1 MVENNPIKDK
11 EVARSVGL
19 NVAVSTKDSI
29 EIADFI
35 RRRNLGTVK
44 KLLERVLL
52 KHVAVPMKQFNK
64 DTGHRPGIGP
74 GRYPIKAVKEFLMLL
89 ESAEANARFKNMDVS
104 NLYVANVHANKGS
117 RRFKG
122 GRQRRRLNKSTNLEV
137 ILKVKE
143 RKNDREKVRSTETK

>member
-1 MVENNPIKDK
+1 MVENKSMDN
-11 EVARSVGL
+11 ETARAIGL

-35 RRRNLGTVK
+35 RRRGLDTVK
-44 KLLERVLL
+44 RLLERVLL

-64 DTGHRPGIGP
+64 DTGHRPSIGP

-89 ESAEANARFKNMDVS
+89 ESAEANAKFKNMDVA
-104 NLYVANVHANKGS
+104 NLYVANVQVNKGS

-143 RKNDREKVRSTETK
+143 RKNDREKVRSAETK